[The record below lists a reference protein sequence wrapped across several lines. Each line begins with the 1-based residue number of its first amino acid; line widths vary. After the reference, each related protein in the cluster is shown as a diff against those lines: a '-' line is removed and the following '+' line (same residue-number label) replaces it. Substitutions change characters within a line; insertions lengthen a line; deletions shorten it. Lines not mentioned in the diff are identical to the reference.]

1 MLSMLL
7 RDNMKITKTQLRQII
22 KEELSPEFADSME
35 MLMTAVLAQREVQ
48 DARITGKANLDELDR
63 LLKKLVDGLPKVLKP
78 R

>member
-1 MLSMLL
+1 
-7 RDNMKITKTQLRQII
+7 MKITKTQLRQII

>member
-7 RDNMKITKTQLRQII
+7 GDNMKITKTQLRQII

-48 DARITGKANLDELDR
+48 DARITGKVNLDELDR

>member
-1 MLSMLL
+1 MLL
-7 RDNMKITKTQLRQII
+7 GDNMKITKTQLRQII

-48 DARITGKANLDELDR
+48 DARITGKVNLDELDR
-63 LLKKLVDGLPKVLKP
+63 LLKKLVDGLPKVLQP

>member
-1 MLSMLL
+1 MLL

>member
-1 MLSMLL
+1 
-7 RDNMKITKTQLRQII
+7 MKITKTQLRQII

-48 DARITGKANLDELDR
+48 DARITGKVNLDELDR

>member
-1 MLSMLL
+1 
-7 RDNMKITKTQLRQII
+7 MKITKTQLRQII

-35 MLMTAVLAQREVQ
+35 MLLTAVLAQREVQ
-48 DARITGKANLDELDR
+48 DARITGKVNLDELDR